1 MSDNNNHKNFPVG
14 KKNLVLMA
22 ISFVIIIVGFVLM
35 LGPNSDQ
42 AFNPDIF
49 SFRRITVGPMVSLFG
64 FVFMIFAI
72 MYKFKDKDND

>member
-1 MSDNNNHKNFPVG
+1 MSENNNHKNFPVG

-22 ISFVIIIVGFVLM
+22 ISFVLIVIGFVLM

>member
-22 ISFVIIIVGFVLM
+22 ISFVIIIIGFVLM

>member
-1 MSDNNNHKNFPVG
+1 MSENNNHKNFPVG

-72 MYKFKDKDND
+72 MYKFKDKNND

>member
-1 MSDNNNHKNFPVG
+1 MSENNNHKNFPVG

>member
-1 MSDNNNHKNFPVG
+1 MSENNNHKNFPVG

-22 ISFVIIIVGFVLM
+22 ISFVIIIIGFVLM

>member
-72 MYKFKDKDND
+72 MYKFKDKNND

>member
-72 MYKFKDKDND
+72 MYKFKYKNND

>member
-1 MSDNNNHKNFPVG
+1 MP
-14 KKNLVLMA
+14 NLVLMA

-72 MYKFKDKDND
+72 MYKFKDKNND

>member
-22 ISFVIIIVGFVLM
+22 ISFFIIIVGFVLM

-72 MYKFKDKDND
+72 MYKFKDKNND

>member
-1 MSDNNNHKNFPVG
+1 MSDNNNHKNCPVG

-72 MYKFKDKDND
+72 MYKFKDKNND

>member
-42 AFNPDIF
+42 TFNPDIF

-72 MYKFKDKDND
+72 MYKFKDKNND

>member
-1 MSDNNNHKNFPVG
+1 
-14 KKNLVLMA
+14 MA

-72 MYKFKDKDND
+72 MYKFKDKNND

>member
-1 MSDNNNHKNFPVG
+1 MSEKNNYKNFPVG

-72 MYKFKDKDND
+72 MYKFKDKNND